1 MTAWQRVKSAA
12 GWGLFLGTCD
22 WVLASGIVRK
32 MPTDAVWAVVIAQTL
47 LGLAAGVEKWKAAWW
62 VKGAILGMAFNLP
75 LVLGLRF
82 FRPEW
87 GKSLFLPLLV
97 TGVAIGLFIE
107 WVLGRK
113 Q

>member
-12 GWGLFLGTCD
+12 GWGLFLGLCD

-47 LGLAAGVEKWKAAWW
+47 LGLVVGVEKWKAAWW
-62 VKGAILGMAFNLP
+62 VKGLVFGLAFNVP
-75 LVLGLRF
+75 LALGLHF

-87 GKSLFLPLLV
+87 GKPLFFPLLV
-97 TGVAIGLFIE
+97 SGTAIGLFTV
-107 WVLGRK
+107 WVTRRK
-113 Q
+113 N

>member
-32 MPTDAVWAVVIAQTL
+32 MPTDTVWAVVIAQTL
-47 LGLAAGVEKWKAAWW
+47 LGLVAGVEKWKAVWW
-62 VKGAILGMAFNLP
+62 MKGAILGIAFNLP

-87 GKSLFLPLLV
+87 GKPLFIPLLAA
-97 TGVAIGLFIE
+97 GIAIGLFIE
-107 WVLGRK
+107 WVMGRR